1 MTIKKFVAFSLAI
14 HAVVFACIYFVQVRS
29 SAEKKPKEYTAHL
42 VSPEELQK
50 PPVKPIQP
58 PPKVRPLPPFPR
70 KLTPVLPAPKVP
82 HTVIPPSSVSSRP
95 KTAPTIETPVVPGE
109 GKEVGKP
116 LPKGLLPE
124 EGEAR
129 KNGGSRGAGDAR
141 DTQNA
146 VEPGKPGFSVR
157 GSLKEIAEGGAKKD
171 SGRPGSKA
179 KKDDAITFNTDD
191 YRFAGYMKL
200 LREKIESIWVYPPD
214 EAAKGHYGDLK
225 IRFTI
230 KKDGRLGE
238 VHIERTSG
246 YPSLDKAAEKALK
259 DGEPYWPLPD
269 DWGMNEYTILGHFI
283 YSLYG
288 YHQIR

>member
-1 MTIKKFVAFSLAI
+1 LTIKKFVTFSLAI
-14 HAVVFACIYFVQVRS
+14 HAVVFACIYFIQVRS
-29 SAEKKPKEYTAHL
+29 SAEKKPTEYTANL
-42 VSPEELQK
+42 VSPEELQ
-50 PPVKPIQP
+50 P
-58 PPKVRPLPPFPR
+58 PPKVRQLPPSPK
-70 KLTPVLPAPKVP
+70 KLTHVLPVPKAPNKVL
-82 HTVIPPSSVSSRP
+82 PPSSLPFRP
-95 KTAPTIETPVVPGE
+95 KPVPTLESPVVPGE
-109 GKEVGKP
+109 GKEAGKS
-116 LPKGLLPE
+116 LPKGLRPK
-124 EGEAR
+124 EGEAG
-129 KNGGSRGAGDAR
+129 KSGGGKGESDVR
-141 DTQNA
+141 DTRNA
-146 VEPGKPGFSVR
+146 VEPGKPGFSGR
-157 GSLKEIAEGGAKKD
+157 EKLFDKGTIESIARNDA
-171 SGRPGSKA
+171 GRPGSKA

-200 LREKIESIWVYPPD
+200 LRDKIESIWVYPPD

-238 VHIERTSG
+238 VNIERTSG
-246 YPSLDKAAEKALK
+246 YPSLDKAAVKALK